1 MVKHLRAFFVQHF
14 SMILM
19 MIKKTFTRFI
29 ADTKLGAITNVMTYS
44 SLNNFE
50 RLNAKFQQNS
60 QGVFEPRKSKK

>member
-1 MVKHLRAFFVQHF
+1 
-14 SMILM
+14 M

-50 RLNAKFQQNS
+50 RLYAKFQQNS